1 MKEPTMSQP
10 DRSVHVI
17 PTGCSN
23 HCGGACLLRV
33 HVEDGEITRIETDNG
48 EQPQIRACLRGRAYR
63 QRVYAPDRLRF
74 PMKRVGERGE
84 GKFERISWEEA
95 LDTVSGE
102 LKRVKEAYGPAARL
116 YVSGGGDLS
125 MFHNW
130 KTVHRLLC
138 MDGGCSMMWG
148 YASNEGATYASMA
161 TYGTPVGASTQDDL
175 PNSQLIILWGWNP
188 AVTIQG
194 ANTHLY
200 LTKAREAG
208 ARVVSVDPYYTESAA
223 TCAQQWIPIR
233 PGTDTAMLVAMAY
246 AIIEQDLQD
255 QHFLD
260 TYTVGFDAFKAYVL
274 GDEDG
279 VPKTPGWAEPITGV
293 PAAAIRDLA
302 GEYATD
308 KPAALID
315 GWAAG
320 RTAYGEQFHRAAITL
335 AAMTGNIGIPGGN
348 APGALAAAAM
358 PFRIPQPLSSGGG
371 NPVER
376 GSSPRKYAL
385 PVGAPGTRIHNSD
398 ISDAILK
405 GKAGGF
411 PEDYRL
417 LYLNSNNFLN
427 QFPNTNKTIEAFR
440 KLEFIVAHEQ
450 FMTPTAKFA
459 DIILPTSTFMER
471 NDMAASGRTAFLVY
485 MNKLIEP
492 LHESK
497 SHLDIC
503 TGLAKRLGIT
513 DYSNRTDEEWLRDAI
528 NASPGMGDYDT
539 LRQKGLQKVALSEPH
554 VGFRMQVEDPDNHP
568 FPTPSGKIEIYS
580 QLLADMKHPKIPPIP
595 KYIETW
601 EGLADPLAE
610 TYPLQLVSIHSKR
623 RAHSQFDNIPLLKE
637 VEPQQ
642 LWINAIDAKA
652 RGIVQGDMVR
662 VFNDRGEVIISA
674 RITERIM
681 PGVVNLSEG
690 AWYAPDENGA
700 DRGGNPNVLTKD
712 DYSPGGAFAGNT
724 ALVQVGKLSEQEEW
738 QMGE

>member
-1 MKEPTMSQP
+1 MRKP
-10 DRSVHVI
+10 DRSVKVF

-23 HCGGACLLRV
+23 HCGGACLLRA
-33 HVEDGEITRIETDNG
+33 HVEDGKITRIETDNG
-48 EQPQIRACLRGRAYR
+48 EMPQIRACLRGRAYR
-63 QRVYAPDRLRF
+63 QRVHAPDRLQF
-74 PMKRVGERGE
+74 PMRRTGERGE
-84 GKFERISWEEA
+84 GEFERISWDEA
-95 LDTVSGE
+95 LDTVAGE
-102 LKRVKEAYGPAARL
+102 LRRVRETYGPAARL

-148 YASNEGATYASMA
+148 YASNEGATYASVA
-161 TYGTPVGASTQDDL
+161 TYGTTVGASTQDDL
-175 PNSQLIILWGWNP
+175 PNSRLIIMWGWNP
-188 AVTIQG
+188 AVTILG
-194 ANTHLY
+194 ANTHYY

-208 ARVVSVDPYYTESAA
+208 TRIVSVDPYYTESAA
-223 TCAQQWIPIR
+223 TCAHQWIPIR
-233 PGTDTAMLVAMAY
+233 PGTDAAMLVAMAH
-246 AIIEQDLQD
+246 AIIKKDLQD

-260 TYTVGFDAFKAYVL
+260 TYTVGFDAFKAYLL
-274 GDEDG
+274 GEEDG
-279 VPKTPGWAEPITGV
+279 VAKTPEWGEQITGV
-293 PAAAIRDLA
+293 RADTIRSLA
-302 GEYATD
+302 SEYATH
-308 KPAALID
+308 KPAALMD

-348 APGALAAAAM
+348 APTALAAAAM

-398 ISDAILK
+398 IADAILK

-417 LYLNSNNFLN
+417 LYLNSNNYLN
-427 QFPNTNKTIEAFR
+427 QFPNTNKTAEAFR
-440 KLEFIVAHEQ
+440 KLDFIVAHEQ

-459 DIILPTSTFMER
+459 DILLPTSTFMER
-471 NDMAASGRTAFLVY
+471 NDMASSGGTTFLVY
-485 MNKLIEP
+485 MNKLIDP

-503 TGLAKRLGIT
+503 TGLAERLGIA
-513 DYSNRTDEEWLRDAI
+513 DYSTKTDEEWLRDAV
-528 NASPGMGDYDT
+528 NGSPGMGDYDT
-539 LRQKGLQKVALSEPH
+539 LRQNGLQRVTLSEPH
-554 VGFRMQVEDPDNHP
+554 VGFRMQIEDPVNHP

-580 QLLADMKHPKIPPIP
+580 QLLADMDNPKIPPVP

-601 EGLADPLAE
+601 EGREDPLAR
-610 TYPLQLVSIHSKR
+610 TYPLQFISIHSKR

-642 LWINAIDAKA
+642 LWISPIDAGE
-652 RGIVQGDMVR
+652 RGIGQGDMVR
-662 VFNDRGEVIISA
+662 VFNGRGEVIISA
-674 RITERIM
+674 RVTERIM

-690 AWYAPDENGA
+690 AWFAPDENGV

-712 DYSPGGAFAGNT
+712 DYSPGGAFASNT
-724 ALVQVGKLSEQEEW
+724 ALVQVEKL
-738 QMGE
+738 G

>member
-1 MKEPTMSQP
+1 MRMP
-10 DRSVHVI
+10 DENPNGTGVEVF

-33 HVEDGEITRIETDNG
+33 HVKDGKITRIETDDG
-48 EQPQIRACLRGRAYR
+48 EQPQVRACLRGRAYR
-63 QRVYAPDRLRF
+63 QRVYSPDRLKY
-74 PMKRVGERGE
+74 PLKRVGERGE
-84 GKFERISWEEA
+84 GKFERVSWDEA
-95 LDTVSGE
+95 FDTVAGE
-102 LKRVKEAYGPAARL
+102 LKRVKEVHGPAAIL
-116 YVSGGGDLS
+116 YVSGGGDLT

-138 MDGGCSMMWG
+138 MFGGCSMMWG
-148 YASNEGATYASMA
+148 YASNEGATYASLA

-175 PNSQLIILWGWNP
+175 PNSRLIIMWGWNP

-194 ANTHLY
+194 ANTSWY

-208 ARVVSVDPYYTESAA
+208 AEIVSVDPYYTESAA
-223 TCAQQWIPIR
+223 TCAHRWIPIR
-233 PGTDTAMLVAMAY
+233 PGTDTAMLVAMAH
-246 AIIEQDLQD
+246 AIVEEDMQD

-260 TYTVGFDAFKAYVL
+260 TYTVGFGRFRDYLRGK
-274 GDEDG
+274 EDG
-279 VPKTPGWAEPITGV
+279 IPKTPGWAEPITGV
-293 PAAAIRDLA
+293 PAATIRDLA
-302 GEYATD
+302 VEYAG
-308 KPAALID
+308 KRPAALID

-335 AAMTGNIGIPGGN
+335 AAMTGNIGIHGGN
-348 APGALAAAAM
+348 APAALAAAAM

-371 NPVER
+371 NPIER
-376 GSSPRKYAL
+376 QSPPRKYAL

-405 GKAGGF
+405 GRAGGF
-411 PEDYRL
+411 PADYKL

-427 QFPNTNKTIEAFR
+427 QFPNTNKTAEAFG

-450 FMTPTAKFA
+450 FMTPTARFA
-459 DIILPTSTFMER
+459 DILLPTNTFMER

-492 LHESK
+492 LHESRT
-497 SHLDIC
+497 HLDIC
-503 TGLAKRLGIT
+503 TGLAHRLGIA
-513 DYSNRTDEEWLRDAI
+513 DYSDKTDEEWLREAV
-528 NASPGMGDYDT
+528 NASAGMGDYDT
-539 LRQKGLQKVALSEPH
+539 VRRKGLQRATLSEPH
-554 VGFRMQVEDPDNHP
+554 VGFRQQVEDPDSYP

-580 QLLADMKHPKIPPIP
+580 QLLDDMNHPKIPPIP

-601 EGLADPLAE
+601 EGLSDPLAE
-610 TYPLQLVSIHSKR
+610 TYPLQLISIHSKR

-637 VEPQQ
+637 VEPQR
-642 LWINAIDAKA
+642 LWINARDAEA
-652 RGIVQGDMVR
+652 RGIGQGDPVR
-662 VFNDRGEVIISA
+662 AFNGRGEVIIAA

-712 DYSPGGAFAGNT
+712 DYSPGGAFASNT
-724 ALVQVGKLSEQEEW
+724 VLVQVEKL
-738 QMGE
+738 